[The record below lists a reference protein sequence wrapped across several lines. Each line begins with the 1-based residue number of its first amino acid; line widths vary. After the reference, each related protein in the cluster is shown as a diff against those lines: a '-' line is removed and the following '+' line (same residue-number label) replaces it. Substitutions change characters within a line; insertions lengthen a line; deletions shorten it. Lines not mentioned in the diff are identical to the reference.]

1 MPTQR
6 LAQTTKWGSEARL
19 TSRAQAEDSLT
30 DYNGETLIDIPKF
43 TRSAALCR
51 AILTARLPPPYPQTA
66 ISLGLGYE
74 FPFLSAADAS
84 HTLRSLSTIS

>member
-30 DYNGETLIDIPKF
+30 DYNGET
-43 TRSAALCR
+43 
-51 AILTARLPPPYPQTA
+51 
-66 ISLGLGYE
+66 
-74 FPFLSAADAS
+74 
-84 HTLRSLSTIS
+84 H